1 MIAYILRRL
10 LLWIPSVILVML
22 GVYALAFYGAGDPI
36 KLIFLRAPGDV
47 AYDPVKI
54 EAIREQAGLNQPFL
68 VQFGTYLWNLLHG
81 NFGNSLFSGRSVWA
95 MISAA
100 APVSLMLGLMAMI
113 VTALVAVPLG
123 MIAGMNQNSRLDY
136 TILGTAVTLWAIPAY
151 VAGPLLMVMLLA
163 VLPSGSVPYG
173 WGGLFSVKII
183 LPLIVL
189 SFQPIALIIRQTRA
203 AVIDVMTEDYVR
215 TARAKGVPE
224 HVVALRHILRPVLT
238 PVVTQLGLIM
248 ITIVNGAIFVELV
261 FGLPGLGRLT
271 VQALINSDYPVILA
285 VTLIGSFLV
294 MASNLLVDLLYPLLD
309 PRAIDPKA
317 ART

>member
-1 MIAYILRRL
+1 MIAYVLRRF

-68 VQFGTYLWNLLHG
+68 VQFGTYLLNLVQG

-100 APVSLMLGLMAMI
+100 APVSLMLGLCSMI
-113 VTALVAVPLG
+113 LTALIAIPLG
-123 MIAGMNQNSRLDY
+123 MIAGMNQNTRLDY
-136 TILGTAVTLWAIPAY
+136 IILGTAVTLWAIPAY
-151 VAGPLLMVMLLA
+151 VAGPLLMVLLLA
-163 VLPSGSVPYG
+163 ILPSGAVPYG
-173 WGGLFSVKII
+173 WGGIFSVKII

-203 AVIDVMTEDYVR
+203 AVIDVMTEDFVR

-294 MASNLLVDLLYPLLD
+294 MAANLLVDILYPLLD
-309 PRAIDPKA
+309 PRATDPKA

>member
-1 MIAYILRRL
+1 MLAYIFRRL
-10 LLWIPSVILVML
+10 LLWVPSVLLVML

-36 KLIFLRAPGDV
+36 KMIFLRAPGDV

-54 EAIREQAGLNQPFL
+54 EAIRDQAGLNRPFL
-68 VQFGTYLWNLLHG
+68 MQFASYIWNLLHG
-81 NFGNSLFSGRSVWA
+81 NFGNSLTSGRSVWA
-95 MISAA
+95 MIAAA
-100 APVSLMLGLMAMI
+100 APVSFLLGLCAM
-113 VTALVAVPLG
+113 VLTAVVAIPLG

-136 TILGTAVTLWAIPAY
+136 TILGSAVTLWAIPAY
-151 VAGPLLMVMLLA
+151 VAGPLLMVLLLA
-163 VLPSGSVPYG
+163 FLPKGSVPYG
-173 WGGLFSVKII
+173 WGGLFSVKLL

-189 SFQPIALIIRQTRA
+189 SFQPIALIVRQTRA
-203 AVIDVMTEDYVR
+203 AVIDVMTEDFVR

-224 HVVALRHILRPVLT
+224 WGVALRHILRPVLT

-309 PRAIDPKA
+309 PRATDPKA
-317 ART
+317 ARA

>member
-10 LLWIPSVILVML
+10 LLWVPSVILVML

-54 EAIREQAGLNQPFL
+54 EAIREQAGLNQPFIAQFGNYFLNL
-68 VQFGTYLWNLLHG
+68 VQG

-100 APVSLMLGLMAMI
+100 APVSSMLGLMAMI
-113 VTALVAVPLG
+113 VTALVAIPLG
-123 MIAGMNQNSRLDY
+123 MVAGMNQNTRLDY

-163 VLPSGSVPYG
+163 VLPSGAVPYG
-173 WGGLFSVKII
+173 WGGLLSVKII

-224 HVVALRHILRPVLT
+224 RVVALRHILRPVLT

-309 PRAIDPKA
+309 PRATDPRA
-317 ART
+317 TRT